1 MSYVRTSKYNKDQ
14 HTTQYKF
21 GQIGVVALV
30 YSEEERRGV
39 GRQHTSDEL
48 SNHVVYRIL
57 YMVDTKFQ

>member
-30 YSEEERRGV
+30 YSEG
-39 GRQHTSDEL
+39 EL
-48 SNHVVYRIL
+48 DGSTPV
-57 YMVDTKFQ
+57 MSSATT